1 MTSPSPIRVC
11 HMIHDLRAGGAEH
24 VLADLGRVAPEAGI
38 EMSVL
43 SMMPLAGRRYPGVLA
58 DLGVTVAGLDLP
70 TRWDPRA
77 LLRASTSLRSLAPD
91 VVHSHLKHADLVAAR
106 VAPRLGLPMVSTL
119 HLIEDDPGPIGRL
132 KRDLAARARSR
143 AASATV
149 AVSEA
154 TRRWY
159 LESYPQ
165 DPERVVTLHNG
176 IPSPGRVE
184 PQAAADVRAEFGAGP
199 GVALA
204 VTVALL
210 RPGKGH
216 EVLLE
221 AAAATPG
228 VRFVLAGEGTQEEHL
243 RREAV
248 RHGVMDRVVFAGFR
262 SDVSR
267 ILAAADLVVHPS
279 LADALPTALIHALA
293 AGAPIVASNVGGIPE
308 IVTPDVG
315 VLVPPGDPQALA
327 AAIAALASD
336 PGRRTAMAEAGRTRF
351 AAEFDGAVWAGR
363 LRRLYSAVID
373 GSPLPRW

>member
-1 MTSPSPIRVC
+1 
-11 HMIHDLRAGGAEH
+11 MIHDLRAGGAEH

-43 SMMPLAGRRYPGVLA
+43 SMMPLAGRRYPDVLRDA
-58 DLGVTVAGLDLP
+58 GVTVAGLDLP

-77 LLRASTSLRSLAPD
+77 LYRARTALRSLAPD

-119 HLIEDDPGPIGRL
+119 HLIEDDPGPLGRL

-143 AASATV
+143 AAAATV

-165 DPERVVTLHNG
+165 DPQRVVTLHNG
-176 IPSPGRVE
+176 VPTPDRVE
-184 PQAAADVRAEFGAGP
+184 PRAVTDVRAEFGAGP
-199 GVALA
+199 GVTLA
-204 VTVALL
+204 VVIALL

-216 EVLLE
+216 EVLVE
-221 AAAATPG
+221 AATATPD
-228 VRFVLAGEGTQEEHL
+228 VRFVLAGEGTQEEYL
-243 RREAV
+243 RRETV
-248 RHGVMDRVVFAGFR
+248 RRGVEDRVVFAGFR
-262 SDVSR
+262 SDVAR

-293 AGAPIVASNVGGIPE
+293 AGTPIVASDVGGIPE
-308 IVTPDVG
+308 IVTGDVG
-315 VLVPPGDPQALA
+315 VLVPPGDPAALA
-327 AAIAALASD
+327 AAIDALAGD
-336 PGRRTAMAEAGRTRF
+336 PGRRAVMAQAGRERF

-363 LRRLYSAVID
+363 LRRLYRAVMN
-373 GSPLPRW
+373 G